1 MLTLSNHGAI
11 TAVCVSAGQAIT
23 RNKPDTSNHGPIT
36 PNHAIF
42 ISAGQAITAQSR
54 SNLGR
59 PITLPPSSKE
69 EGERVVMVNFSTMP
83 IDTFRHPTSLPQPP
97 SPESTCAS

>member
-1 MLTLSNHGAI
+1 VMLTLSNHGAI

-36 PNHAIF
+36 ANHAIS
-42 ISAGQAITAQSR
+42 ISAGQAITTQSR

-59 PITLPPSSKE
+59 PITLSPSSLE
-69 EGERVVMVNFSTMP
+69 EGKQLVMVNISAKF
-83 IDTFRHPTSLPQPP
+83 IDIPEARRPTRKAN
-97 SPESTCAS
+97 T